1 MRKANTKQRVAA
13 ERVPRSCASA
23 AARNRSAVPGSGR
36 STASGYSFGWLRTVA
51 LAALLLS
58 AAARPAAAQ
67 LLRTDSAGPVA
78 VAPLPPDRRSAVQ
91 PRPPNAARLRELRG
105 QREFNY
111 LEAKAQLSPWDLFWA
126 KVLEKVFGW
135 LNGRSYEHFWR
146 WVFYALFIAAGAF
159 VVLKLLQV
167 DLTGAFG
174 RGSRRARLDYATEGE
189 DIHAPDLA
197 DRLAEAEAAGNY
209 RLAVRLG
216 YLQLLK
222 HLTDGG
228 LIDWQPDKTNQAY
241 VRELADHATLQTS
254 FREITRQFEYVW
266 YGELPLTAGLYG
278 QVRAG
283 QQAGAAQLVT
293 TPPAPLNLRV
303 P

>member
-1 MRKANTKQRVAA
+1 MTKANTKRRLAA
-13 ERVPRSCASA
+13 V
-23 AARNRSAVPGSGR
+23 G
-36 STASGYSFGWLRTVA
+36 

-58 AAARPAAAQ
+58 AAASPATAQ
-67 LLRTDSAGPVA
+67 TIPTDSVA
-78 VAPLPPDRRSAVQ
+78 MTATAPLPPDRRSAVQ
-91 PRPPNAARLRELRG
+91 PRLPDAARLRELRG

-111 LEAKAQLSPWDLFWA
+111 LEAKTQLSPWDLFWG

-135 LNGRSYEHFWR
+135 LSGRSYQYFWR
-146 WVFYALFIAAGAF
+146 WVFYALFIAAGTF

-189 DIHAPDLA
+189 DIHAVDFTT
-197 DRLAEAEAAGNY
+197 RLAEAEAAGNY

-222 HLTDGG
+222 HLADGG
-228 LIDWQPDKTNQAY
+228 LIDWQPDKTNQTY
-241 VRELADHATLQTS
+241 VRELAPRPALQAG

-266 YGELPLTAGLYG
+266 YGELPLTAGLYA

-283 QQAGAAQLVT
+283 QRAGATQLANA
-293 TPPAPLNLRV
+293 PNRPA
-303 P
+303 

>member
-1 MRKANTKQRVAA
+1 MFSSRWLRAAAVVALLT
-13 ERVPRSCASA
+13 SA
-23 AARNRSAVPGSGR
+23 ATAQTPPAD
-36 STASGYSFGWLRTVA
+36 STA
-51 LAALLLS
+51 
-58 AAARPAAAQ
+58 AAA
-67 LLRTDSAGPVA
+67 T
-78 VAPLPPDRRSAVQ
+78 APLPPDRRSSVQ
-91 PRPPNAARLRELRG
+91 PRLPDAARLRELRG
-105 QREFNY
+105 LREFNY
-111 LEAKAQLSPWDLFWA
+111 LEAKTQLSPWDLFWA

-135 LNGRSYEHFWR
+135 LGGRSYQHFWR
-146 WVFYALFIAAGAF
+146 WVFYALFIAAGVF

-228 LIDWQPDKTNQAY
+228 LIAWQPDKTNQAY
-241 VRELADHATLQTS
+241 VRELAAHAVLQAD

-266 YGELPLTAGLYG
+266 YGELPLTVGLYER
-278 QVRAG
+278 VRAG
-283 QQAGAAQLVT
+283 QRAGTAQLT
-293 TPPAPLNLRV
+293 HSANGRN
-303 P
+303 